1 MYQDSLTDDGA
12 RNFETEDYKP
22 WGICYYSRDKKWVII
37 KENGVKQR
45 KKATEREITYLK
57 IIHIF
62 NGA

>member
-37 KENGVKQR
+37 KENGVKQKKQR
-45 KKATEREITYLK
+45 KER
-57 IIHIF
+57 
-62 NGA
+62 